1 MAGSPFADGR
11 RPEVC
16 QSHLCGDC
24 PATSQP
30 TPRKAQ
36 YNEEVTIPDQYT
48 YTPGPGGWPPPGQW
62 QPYQDPYQQPV
73 PPPRKRTGRVV
84 AAVGGGIALL
94 ALVGAGGFAAGW
106 SLRPVASPSAS
117 SDSGY
122 SSPYLPYNPGNGGQS
137 GNGSQQGGGTQQ
149 GGGQDQ
155 GNGSTGATDAQVAAV
170 AQKVD
175 PALVDIDTVL
185 GNQNGEAAGT
195 GIVIASDGVVL
206 TNNHV
211 VAGATSITVTDIG
224 NSKQYRAAV
233 VGYDRSGD
241 IAVLRLSGA
250 SGLATA
256 TLSTATVKAG
266 DSVVAIGNAGGTG
279 GTPSAVG
286 GVVTALNQSITAQD
300 EGTGSS
306 EKLTGLIE
314 VNADIRA
321 GDSGGPLLTT
331 SGEVIGVDTAASAG
345 FQYQSAGGDGLAIP
359 IATATTIADQI
370 RAGQSS
376 SKIHIGAT
384 AYLGIGAGSGAGQG
398 FTNESGA
405 AVLGVVQGTP
415 ADSAGLARGDV
426 ITSVAGARITSATD
440 LTAELDQHHPGDKV
454 KVVWTDVSGKSHSA
468 SVKLATGPVG

>member
-1 MAGSPFADGR
+1 M
-11 RPEVC
+11 
-16 QSHLCGDC
+16 
-24 PATSQP
+24 
-30 TPRKAQ
+30 
-36 YNEEVTIPDQYT
+36 
-48 YTPGPGGWPPPGQW
+48 
-62 QPYQDPYQQPV
+62 
-73 PPPRKRTGRVV
+73 V

-106 SLRPVASPSAS
+106 SLRPVASSPAS

-122 SSPYLPYNPGNGGQS
+122 SSPYLPYNPGS
-137 GNGSQQGGGTQQ
+137 GNGSGSDNGSGSQSDPGTQQ

-170 AQKVD
+170 AKKVD

-185 GNQNGEAAGT
+185 GAQNGEAAGT

-224 NSKQYRAAV
+224 NQKRYRAAV
-233 VGYDRSGD
+233 LGYDRSGD
-241 IAVLRLSGA
+241 IAVLKLSGA

-256 TLSTATVKAG
+256 TLSAATVKAG
-266 DSVVAIGNAGGTG
+266 DPVVAIGNAGGTG

-345 FQYQSAGGDGLAIP
+345 FQYQSAGGAGYAIP

-370 RAGQSS
+370 RAGRASS
-376 SKIHIGAT
+376 TIHIGAT
-384 AYLGIGAGSGAGQG
+384 AYLGIGAAPSTGRGAVG
-398 FTNESGA
+398 ESGA
-405 AVLGVVQGTP
+405 AVLGVVEGTP
-415 ADSAGLARGDV
+415 AASAGLARGDL
-426 ITSVAGARITSATD
+426 ITSLGGSKVTSATD
-440 LTAELDQHHPGDKV
+440 LTSALDQHHPGDKV
-454 KVVWTDVSGKSHSA
+454 KVVWTDVSGQSHSA

>member
-1 MAGSPFADGR
+1 
-11 RPEVC
+11 
-16 QSHLCGDC
+16 
-24 PATSQP
+24 
-30 TPRKAQ
+30 
-36 YNEEVTIPDQYT
+36 
-48 YTPGPGGWPPPGQW
+48 
-62 QPYQDPYQQPV
+62 
-73 PPPRKRTGRVV
+73 VV
-84 AAVGGGIALL
+84 AAVGGGLALL
-94 ALVGAGGFAAGW
+94 TLVGAGGFAAGW
-106 SLRPVASPSAS
+106 SLRPVAPSSAS
-117 SDSGY
+117 SNSGY
-122 SSPYLPYNPGNGGQS
+122 SSPYLPYDPGS
-137 GNGSQQGGGTQQ
+137 GNGSQPGGGTGADQ

-155 GNGSTGATDAQVAAV
+155 GNGSTGSTGSTGATDAQVAAV

-185 GNQNGEAAGT
+185 GAQNGEAAGT
-195 GIVIASDGVVL
+195 GIVIGSDGVVL

-224 NSKQYRAAV
+224 NSKRYRAAV

-314 VNADIRA
+314 GNADIRA

-345 FQYQSAGGDGLAIP
+345 FQYQSSGNQGFAIP
-359 IATATTIADQI
+359 IATARTIADQI
-370 RAGQSS
+370 RAGKASNV
-376 SKIHIGAT
+376 IHIGAT
-384 AYLGIGAGSGAGQG
+384 AYLGIETAGSNNRG
-398 FTNESGA
+398 FTGSSGP
-405 AVLGVVQGTP
+405 VILGVVQDSP
-415 ADSAGLARGDV
+415 ADSAGLTRGDV
-426 ITSVAGARITSATD
+426 ITAIAGATVDDATA
-440 LTAELDQHHPGDKV
+440 LTGILDRYHPGDKV
-454 KVVWTDVSGKSHSA
+454 KLAWTDLSGQSHST

>member
-1 MAGSPFADGR
+1 
-11 RPEVC
+11 
-16 QSHLCGDC
+16 
-24 PATSQP
+24 
-30 TPRKAQ
+30 
-36 YNEEVTIPDQYT
+36 VTIPDQYT

-62 QPYQDPYQQPV
+62 QPYQDPYQQPA
-73 PPPRKRTGRVV
+73 PPPRKRSGHVV

-106 SLRPVASPSAS
+106 SLRPVASSPSSA
-117 SDSGY
+117 DSGY
-122 SSPYLPYNPGNGGQS
+122 SSPYLPYNPGTGNGAQSGGGQS
-137 GNGSQQGGGTQQ
+137 GGGTQQ
-149 GGGQDQ
+149 GGGLGQ
-155 GNGSTGATDAQVAAV
+155 GNGSTGSTGSAGATDAQVAAV

-185 GNQNGEAAGT
+185 GAQNGEAAGT

-233 VGYDRSGD
+233 IGYDRSGD
-241 IAVLRLSGA
+241 IAVLKLSGA

-256 TLSTATVKAG
+256 TLSATTVKAG
-266 DSVVAIGNAGGTG
+266 DPVVAIGNAGGTG

-345 FQYQSAGGDGLAIP
+345 FQYQSAGGDGFAIP

-370 RAGQSS
+370 RAGRSS
-376 SKIHIGAT
+376 STIHIGET
-384 AYLGIGAGSGAGQG
+384 AYLGIGAAPSTGRGGTA
-398 FTNESGA
+398 ESGA
-405 AVLGVVQGTP
+405 AVLGVVEGTP
-415 ADSAGLARGDV
+415 AASAGLARGDV
-426 ITSVAGARITSATD
+426 ITSLGGRKVTSATD
-440 LTAELDQHHPGDKV
+440 LTTALDQHHPGDKV
-454 KVVWTDVSGKSHSA
+454 KVAWTDVSGQSHSA